1 MTGLVM
7 PESSR
12 WINIETDDGSMEG
25 YLALPP
31 AGSGPGIVLLQEIFG
46 VNRHI
51 RAIADQYA
59 SAGFVVLAPDIFW
72 RSQRRLDLGYSA
84 AELEEGLSFW
94 RVADVDR
101 AVRDVGASAKA
112 LRSRS
117 ETIGRVAAIGYCFG
131 GRLAYLA
138 AAKGHLDAAV
148 AYYGGGIQNQLDV
161 AAQIRVPILFHY
173 ADHDE
178 QIPMASVDDVK
189 KSFDGRDLAE
199 FCIYPETH
207 HGFNCWERETFQQKA
222 SALALGRTLVFLAA
236 EA

>member
-1 MTGLVM
+1 MS
-7 PESSR
+7 ESSR
-12 WINIETDDGSMEG
+12 WMSVETEDGNMEG

-31 AGSGPGIVLLQEIFG
+31 AGFGPGIVLLQEIFG

-94 RVADVDR
+94 RVADVGR
-101 AVRDVGASAKA
+101 AVSDVGAAARA
-112 LRSRS
+112 LRGMR
-117 ETIGRVAAIGYCFG
+117 ETTGKLAAVGYCFG

-138 AAKGHLDAAV
+138 SAEGHLDAAV
-148 AYYGGGIQNQLDV
+148 SYYGGGIQNQLDV
-161 AAQIRVPILFHY
+161 AANIHVPILFHY

-178 QIPMASVDDVK
+178 QIPMTSVDEVK
-189 KSFDGRDLAE
+189 KSFGGRDLAR
-199 FCIYPETH
+199 FFIYPETH

-236 EA
+236 EV